1 MTAGLD
7 STQLALLAHEL
18 RGALTVIRGLNDL
31 LRGGLPPARQEAA
44 LESIER
50 AVVRADA
57 LMTSALSGGTTAH
70 VTETERVDLV
80 ALISGVAEEQ
90 RAITG
95 RDVIVEVQSTATVDG
110 DHNALSRVLT
120 NLIDNALKYSL
131 AKHPVEV
138 SLRVE
143 EVSAVIEV
151 ADRGPG
157 IPEECSEAVFEPFE
171 RLGRDDGIPGS
182 GLGLTVVR
190 GVTEAHHGNAVALP
204 REGGGT
210 IVRLTLP
217 LAKA

>member
-1 MTAGLD
+1 MNAGLD

-31 LRGGLPPARQEAA
+31 LRSGLPPAQQASA
-44 LESIER
+44 LESIDR
-50 AVVRADA
+50 AVARADA
-57 LMTSALSGGTTAH
+57 LVSSALAGETTPR
-70 VTETERVDLV
+70 VTGSERVDLV
-80 ALISGVAEEQ
+80 MLTRGVVEEQ

-95 RDVIVEVQSTATVDG
+95 RDVLFEAASTATVHG
-110 DHNALSRVLT
+110 DQNALSRVLT

-138 SLRVE
+138 SLRIE
-143 EVSAVIEV
+143 DASAVIDV

-157 IPEECSEAVFEPFE
+157 IPDECRDAVFEPFE

-190 GVTEAHHGNAVALP
+190 SVTEAHHGSAMTLP

-210 IVRLTLP
+210 IVRLLLP
-217 LAKA
+217 LACS